1 MAKVSLIVPVYRA
14 EPWIDECMAS
24 IRAQTYKDIE
34 LIVIDDAKGTG
45 AAAARNRGLDQATGE
60 YVAFC
65 DADDYLAP
73 DAIEKM
79 VAAMEGVDMVCGSF
93 RKFGT
98 FDQVVSEKTRRMSK
112 KIVASYVM
120 GNMLNPRSNQML
132 SGCWAKLYRLIMV
145 GRFPNITTAEDMAFN
160 FDYLRL
166 CFRDISFIADVV
178 YSNRKHDGTLS
189 TTFNPDDRN
198 GLFGFMEGL
207 KYVDRFLRENLK
219 QGISADA
226 ITDAIDNSKAYHSML
241 YFTRIMQQTGDTPR
255 DALMRLYA

>member
-1 MAKVSLIVPVYRA
+1 MSKVSLIVPVYRA

-34 LIVIDDAKGTG
+34 LIVIDDPQASG
-45 AAAARNRGLDQATGE
+45 AAAARNRGLDKATGE

-79 VAAMEGVDMVCGSF
+79 VAAMDGVDMVCGSF
-93 RKFGT
+93 RKFGE
-98 FDQVVSEKTRRMSK
+98 FEQVVSAKTESMSRK
-112 KIVASYVM
+112 EVASYVM
-120 GNMLNPRSNQML
+120 GNMLNPRSNQVL
-132 SGCWAKLYRLIMV
+132 SGCWAKLYRRNMV

-166 CFRDISFIADVV
+166 CFRDVSFISDVV
-178 YSNRKHDGTLS
+178 YNNRKHDGTLS
-189 TTFNPDDRN
+189 TTFNPDNRG

-207 KYVDRFLRENLK
+207 KYVDRFIRENLK
-219 QGISADA
+219 QGISADE

-241 YFTRIMQQTGDTPR
+241 YFTRIMQQTGESPR
-255 DALMRLYA
+255 DTLMRLYK